1 MQKGTKYLL
10 LLALQVAI
18 QPILTKAFIP
28 KSAIKSGIVLVQELI
43 KFVIS
48 LIMLKVTNNLDKI
61 SSFSLKKALIPASLY
76 CIQNIAVLQAYST
89 LDPISFNVIN
99 QTKTISAAI
108 CCFLIIGRKQSR
120 LQIVALIMLM
130 LAACII
136 ENEDATQII
145 FRFLFKND
153 ISNKEESGYD
163 SSSAIDF
170 DMNVYQDRFIKGVC
184 PLLFASF
191 LSGFTGSLTEK
202 LLQSGSG
209 RNSYLFSIELCVAS
223 AITILISMLYST
235 DGVSLREHGIISIF
249 GSPDERSLAVLSPI
263 VLNAFGGIVV
273 GLVTKYNGAVR
284 KGFGVMLGIVLS
296 LIIQWLKGIWQYDE
310 EGNRISLEQCLGCLF
325 VIISLYLHSA
335 NPVVKDKLD

>member
-48 LIMLKVTNNLDKI
+48 LIMLKVTNNLNKM

-136 ENEDATQII
+136 ENQDATQII

-153 ISNKEESGYD
+153 IDNKEESGYD
-163 SSSAIDF
+163 SF
-170 DMNVYQDRFIKGVC
+170 DMNDYQDRFIKGVC

-191 LSGFTGSLTEK
+191 LSGFTGSLTER

-223 AITILISMLYST
+223 VITILISMLYST
-235 DGVSLREHGIISIF
+235 DGVKLREHGIISIF
-249 GSPDERSLAVLSPI
+249 GWPDERSLAILSPI

-273 GLVTKYNGAVR
+273 GLVTKCNGAVR

-335 NPVVKDKLD
+335 YPVVKDKLD